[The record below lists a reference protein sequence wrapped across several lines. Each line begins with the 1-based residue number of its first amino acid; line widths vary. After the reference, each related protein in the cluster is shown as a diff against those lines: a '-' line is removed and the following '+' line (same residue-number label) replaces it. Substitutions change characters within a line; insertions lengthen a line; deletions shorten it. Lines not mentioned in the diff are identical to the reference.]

1 VSTTVSNTTATAARA
16 VSKAELPPMSEA
28 EWLALDQEQLAAIVR
43 RRNLSVLLSIDG
55 SRRFYLMRTGATATK
70 VDRSN
75 FTHYVEFIAV
85 HLSRVVSL
93 LFELGVTDVL
103 KPVLL
108 PDQFDRPQNYLKM
121 AIAHSEPMFLG
132 SAFRQMYAQHGA
144 RARLYGDFDISDR
157 AELVRS
163 DLTTLADRLKV
174 VTPNAG
180 VNGDRDVDE
189 DVDVEGGEQE
199 QEQEAAQA
207 VGVQRQPTLWLGYQ
221 SLPFSQELTRRT
233 ARLAKYEEAKFGITQ
248 TGHGHGHGQGQGQGV
263 VTSIPLIPTS
273 YLRNLSFQHQQPHPT
288 QAHILIGAGWL
299 KVGGI
304 LPPWLDEGTT
314 DIYNLG
320 FLTLDLDEITVWRI
334 LYDHLYRRN
343 AAGDADADYSPEDL
357 VALDT
362 FYRRNQG
369 KLIGLGSLVG
379 SGLWYADCPD
389 DKVDIDYNKP

>member
-1 VSTTVSNTTATAARA
+1 MTTTSNATTATAI
-16 VSKAELPPMSEA
+16 SQAELPPMSEA

-55 SRRFYLMRTGATATK
+55 SRRFYLMRTGASK

-75 FTHYVEFIAV
+75 FTHYVEFIAG
-85 HLSRVVSL
+85 HLSQVVGL

-132 SAFRQMYAQHGA
+132 NAFREMYAQHGA
-144 RARLYGDFDISDR
+144 RARLYGDFDISDQ

-163 DLTTLADRLKV
+163 DLNVLATRLKAA
-174 VTPNAG
+174 TPNAG
-180 VNGDRDVDE
+180 VSGSGD
-189 DVDVEGGEQE
+189 EGGVEVVGSERE
-199 QEQEAAQA
+199 QEQEAARI
-207 VGVQRQPTLWLGYQ
+207 VEVPRQPTLWLGYH
-221 SLPFSQELTRRT
+221 SLSFSQELVRRT
-233 ARLAKYEEAKFGITQ
+233 TLTAKYSELPLGTTQAGEITL
-248 TGHGHGHGQGQGQGV
+248 
-263 VTSIPLIPTS
+263 PLIPS
-273 YLRNLSFQHQQPHPT
+273 AYLQSLSFQGEYPHPT
-288 QAHILIGAGWL
+288 GVDLLIGAGWL

-304 LPPWLDEGTT
+304 LPPWLDEGHT

-320 FLTLDLDEITVWRI
+320 FLTLELDELTLRRI

-343 AAGDADADYSPEDL
+343 ASGDADADYSPEDL
-357 VALDT
+357 AALDT
-362 FYRRNQG
+362 FYRHNQG
-369 KLIGLGSLVG
+369 KLIGLGKLVG
-379 SGLWYADCPD
+379 PGLWYADCPD